1 MYKMKR
7 KYLLAISLAL
17 FLGSWVHAQEAIKV
31 YASSG
36 TPFKIGLSSE
46 RKVYGGTIINVT
58 YQGSKFSSPTVKGA
72 FEYACKLVEDAI
84 PTIYPINITVRFT
97 NISGN
102 NSLASVTTN
111 LDDVNLL
118 GFTSGTDKIMV
129 KRYVQTRG
137 DWDTSFNVSDEVAM
151 DFFKSVDASID
162 FSSTQPFDYNLD
174 PTLVSSNKYD
184 FVTVAAQALLKATGF
199 IFKAACANNQLQALP
214 SANNYTRE
222 LLSWG
227 SASENYEM
235 AISGEAYIT
244 ARRGDNTPWPLA
256 SDAPYKPGI
265 SLNYFKADP
274 NNHETAIM
282 QYGIAKGS
290 CIRYIGKAIPAYF
303 SYSGWDREIA
313 TGAGD
318 ADVFN
323 TTASNQAIA
332 FQGFSSTSNEADGL
346 RKGKMQSDNDENL
359 SEYIS
364 ARKEANEAGN
374 FVLLKD
380 GRWRKYDLLTD
391 LSSNEDYARTIEGYL
406 KLKRVRESWGIDH
419 RYSNW
424 VVDYML
430 YDYIPQ
436 KPVAEMNGYVE
447 STDMLASYRNGAFS
461 SKAISE
467 EDVYVDVE
475 IGIKNL
481 EGTTQVL
488 VEQTDSDYP
497 VPYTYIVDD
506 FSSGR
511 FVAYMNK
518 RYPSSFRITYTN
530 ANGSVSGN
538 TFTIDLRA
546 ENTQIQT
553 REQQS
558 KATINVQGNTILY
571 KLDDADTAREYEIKD
586 IASGRRM
593 QSGYIQQSGTI
604 DISSF
609 PSGFYVLYIH
619 GNDNNREE
627 FKWKK

>member
-7 KYLLAISLAL
+7 KCLLTISMVL
-17 FLGSWVHAQEAIKV
+17 FLGSWVRAQDVNRV
-31 YASSG
+31 YAASG
-36 TPFKIGLSSE
+36 TPLEIGVSAE
-46 RKVYGGTIINVT
+46 REVCGGTIINVT
-58 YQGSKFSSPTVKGA
+58 YQGSRIPPYVKGA

-84 PTIYPINITVRFT
+84 PTTYPINITVKFKD
-97 NISGN
+97 ISDGN
-102 NSLASVTTN
+102 CLASVKTN
-111 LDDVNLL
+111 PDNVNLL
-118 GFTSGTDKIMV
+118 GYTSGTDKIMV

-137 DWDTSFNVSDEVAM
+137 DWDTSFNVSDDVAM
-151 DFFKSVDASID
+151 NFFNSVDAAIE

-174 PTLVSSNKYD
+174 PSLVSGNKYD

-199 IFKAACANNQLQALP
+199 IFKATCANNQLQALP

-222 LLSWG
+222 LLYWNN
-227 SASENYEM
+227 ASGNYEM

-244 ARRGDNTPWPLA
+244 AHHGDGTQWPLV

-265 SLNYFKADP
+265 SLNYFKTDP
-274 NNHETAIM
+274 NNRETAIM

-303 SYSGWDREIA
+303 SHSGWDREIA

-323 TTASNQAIA
+323 PTTSNQAIA
-332 FQGFSSTSNEADGL
+332 FQGFSSASNQADGL
-346 RKGKMQSDNDENL
+346 RKGKMQVDGDENL
-359 SEYIS
+359 NDFIAS
-364 ARKEANEAGN
+364 RKEASETGT

-380 GRWRKYDLLTD
+380 GRWRKYDLVTE

-553 REQQS
+553 REQLS

-586 IASGRRM
+586 IVSGRRM

>member
-1 MYKMKR
+1 M
-7 KYLLAISLAL
+7 
-17 FLGSWVHAQEAIKV
+17 
-31 YASSG
+31 
-36 TPFKIGLSSE
+36 
-46 RKVYGGTIINVT
+46 
-58 YQGSKFSSPTVKGA
+58 
-72 FEYACKLVEDAI
+72 
-84 PTIYPINITVRFT
+84 
-97 NISGN
+97 
-102 NSLASVTTN
+102 
-111 LDDVNLL
+111 
-118 GFTSGTDKIMV
+118 
-129 KRYVQTRG
+129 
-137 DWDTSFNVSDEVAM
+137 
-151 DFFKSVDASID
+151 
-162 FSSTQPFDYNLD
+162 
-174 PTLVSSNKYD
+174 
-184 FVTVAAQALLKATGF
+184 
-199 IFKAACANNQLQALP
+199 
-214 SANNYTRE
+214 
-222 LLSWG
+222 
-227 SASENYEM
+227 
-235 AISGEAYIT
+235 
-244 ARRGDNTPWPLA
+244 
-256 SDAPYKPGI
+256 
-265 SLNYFKADP
+265 
-274 NNHETAIM
+274 
-282 QYGIAKGS
+282 
-290 CIRYIGKAIPAYF
+290 
-303 SYSGWDREIA
+303 
-313 TGAGD
+313 
-318 ADVFN
+318 
-323 TTASNQAIA
+323 
-332 FQGFSSTSNEADGL
+332 
-346 RKGKMQSDNDENL
+346 
-359 SEYIS
+359 
-364 ARKEANEAGN
+364 
-374 FVLLKD
+374 
-380 GRWRKYDLLTD
+380 
-391 LSSNEDYARTIEGYL
+391 
-406 KLKRVRESWGIDH
+406 RESWGIDH